1 MPVQPSL
8 DRYDEAILEIL
19 QRDNATPQRVIA
31 EAVSLSA
38 PAVQRRIRRLQE
50 SGVIR
55 ANVSLLDPDKVGL
68 PLTILIAVQV
78 VSERVADVA
87 PFQRRLQEESAVQQ
101 CYTVAGETDYVLIVS
116 VKSMQA
122 YEELTNRLFGD
133 DDNIKHF
140 RTSVALKRLKVGTAV
155 PLDQR

>member
-1 MPVQPSL
+1 MPMQPSL

-19 QRDNATPQRVIA
+19 QQNNTTPQRVIA
-31 EAVSLSA
+31 EAVNLSA
-38 PAVQRRIRRLQE
+38 PAVQRRIRKLE
-50 SGVIR
+50 ENGVIR
-55 ANVSLLDPDKVGL
+55 ANVALVDPDKVGL

-87 PFQRRLQEESAVQQ
+87 AFQRRLQEESAVQQ
-101 CYTVAGETDYVLIVS
+101 CYTVAGETDYMLIVS

-122 YEELTNRLFGD
+122 YEALTDRLFGD

-155 PLDQR
+155 PLAHR